1 MFKIKR
7 MKIIIA
13 GAGDVGSHLAKLLSS
28 ESHDIYLIDENEER
42 LSAVSSQTDVFTIT
56 GDAKSVELMD
66 RKLISSSDLLIAVT
80 SSEETNML
88 ICILGKRLGAKH
100 TIARI
105 NDENIVKENKEHFY
119 IDLGIDTLISPTH
132 LATLEIDR
140 LINQAAFTDDIEFEN
155 GKLTVFGIS
164 LSKNSVLNDKS
175 VRESAELNPNLSFK
189 PLALHRDDFTLM
201 VDGDTVLKENDI
213 VYFISQKESI
223 EVIIKLCGKTNIQIN
238 DVMII
243 GGSKIGLNIASL
255 LEKNHRVTLIEKDKS
270 KCEQIASLLKKT
282 LVININGHDVKTL
295 EEEGLAEM
303 DALISVTANSEM
315 NVMTSLVGK
324 NHGIKKTIARI
335 ENFDYINLSQ
345 SIGVD
350 TIINKKIIAADKI
363 FKFVRK
369 GNVSSVAN
377 LHGTNAEIIEFV
389 VKANTKITK
398 KSINK
403 LNFPPNSN
411 IAGVIR
417 DGVPIIPF
425 GDFQLMENDKT
436 IVFSLTESIKEIEK
450 FFQ

>member
-1 MFKIKR
+1 

-42 LSAVSSQTDVFTIT
+42 LNIVSSQTDVFTIT

-201 VDGDTVLKENDI
+201 VDGDTVLRENDI
-213 VYFISQKESI
+213 VYFIS
-223 EVIIKLCGKTNIQIN
+223 
-238 DVMII
+238 
-243 GGSKIGLNIASL
+243 
-255 LEKNHRVTLIEKDKS
+255 
-270 KCEQIASLLKKT
+270 
-282 LVININGHDVKTL
+282 
-295 EEEGLAEM
+295 
-303 DALISVTANSEM
+303 
-315 NVMTSLVGK
+315 
-324 NHGIKKTIARI
+324 
-335 ENFDYINLSQ
+335 
-345 SIGVD
+345 GVH
-350 TIINKKIIAADKI
+350 
-363 FKFVRK
+363 
-369 GNVSSVAN
+369 SCS
-377 LHGTNAEIIEFV
+377 
-389 VKANTKITK
+389 
-398 KSINK
+398 
-403 LNFPPNSN
+403 
-411 IAGVIR
+411 
-417 DGVPIIPF
+417 
-425 GDFQLMENDKT
+425 
-436 IVFSLTESIKEIEK
+436 
-450 FFQ
+450 

>member
-1 MFKIKR
+1 

-28 ESHDIYLIDENEER
+28 ESHDIYLLDENEER
-42 LSAVSSQTDVFTIT
+42 LNTISSQIDVFTIA
-56 GDAKSVELMD
+56 GDAKSVEIMEQ
-66 RKLISSSDLLIAVT
+66 KLISTCDLLIAVT

-88 ICILGKRLGAKH
+88 ICILGKKLGAKH

-105 NDENIVKENKEHFY
+105 NDDNIINENREHFY
-119 IDLGIDTLISPTH
+119 NELGIDTLISPTH
-132 LATLEIDR
+132 LATLEIER
-140 LINQAAFTDDIEFEN
+140 LINQAAFTDDIEFDN

-164 LSKNSVLNDKS
+164 LSKKSILIDKS
-175 VRESAELNPNLSFK
+175 VRESADLNPNLSFK
-189 PLALHRDDFTLM
+189 PLALHRNDLTIL
-201 VDGDTVLKENDI
+201 VDGDTILKENDI
-213 VYFISQKESI
+213 VYFISLRESI
-223 EVIIKLCGKTNIQIN
+223 ENIITLCGKTSIEIR

-243 GGSKIGLNIASL
+243 GGSRIGLNIAKL
-255 LEKNHRVTLIEKDKS
+255 LEKNYNISLVEKDKA
-270 KCEQIASLLKKT
+270 KCEQLASILKKT
-282 LVININGHDVKTL
+282 LVININGHDVKIL

-377 LHGTNAEIIEFV
+377 LHGTNAEIIEFI
-389 VKANTKITK
+389 VKSNTKITK
-398 KSINK
+398 KPINQ
-403 LNFPPNSN
+403 LNFPKDSN
-411 IAGVIR
+411 IAGIIR
-417 DGVPIIPF
+417 NGIPIIPF
-425 GDFQLMENDKT
+425 GDFQLIENDKT

>member
-1 MFKIKR
+1 M
-7 MKIIIA
+7 
-13 GAGDVGSHLAKLLSS
+13 
-28 ESHDIYLIDENEER
+28 
-42 LSAVSSQTDVFTIT
+42 
-56 GDAKSVELMD
+56 
-66 RKLISSSDLLIAVT
+66 
-80 SSEETNML
+80 
-88 ICILGKRLGAKH
+88 CI
-100 TIARI
+100 
-105 NDENIVKENKEHFY
+105 
-119 IDLGIDTLISPTH
+119 
-132 LATLEIDR
+132 
-140 LINQAAFTDDIEFEN
+140 
-155 GKLTVFGIS
+155 
-164 LSKNSVLNDKS
+164 
-175 VRESAELNPNLSFK
+175 
-189 PLALHRDDFTLM
+189 RD
-201 VDGDTVLKENDI
+201 
-213 VYFISQKESI
+213 S
-223 EVIIKLCGKTNIQIN
+223 
-238 DVMII
+238 
-243 GGSKIGLNIASL
+243 
-255 LEKNHRVTLIEKDKS
+255 
-270 KCEQIASLLKKT
+270 
-282 LVININGHDVKTL
+282 INGHDVKTL

-350 TIINKKIIAADKI
+350 TIINKKIIAADNI

-417 DGVPIIPF
+417 DGIPIIPF

>member
-1 MFKIKR
+1 

-28 ESHDIYLIDENEER
+28 ESHDIYLLDENEER
-42 LSAVSSQTDVFTIT
+42 LNTISSQIDVFTIA
-56 GDAKSVELMD
+56 GDAKSVEIMEQ
-66 RKLISSSDLLIAVT
+66 KLISTCDLLIAVT

-88 ICILGKRLGAKH
+88 ICILGKKLGAKH

-105 NDENIVKENKEHFY
+105 NDDNIINENREHFY
-119 IDLGIDTLISPTH
+119 NELGIDTLISPTH
-132 LATLEIDR
+132 LATLEIER
-140 LINQAAFTDDIEFEN
+140 LINQAAFTDDIEFDN

-164 LSKNSVLNDKS
+164 LSKKSILIDKS
-175 VRESAELNPNLSFK
+175 VRESADLNPNLSFK
-189 PLALHRDDFTLM
+189 PLALHRNDLTLL
-201 VDGDTVLKENDI
+201 VDGDTILKENDI
-213 VYFISQKESI
+213 VYFISLRESI
-223 EVIIKLCGKTNIQIN
+223 ENIITLCGKTSIEIR

-243 GGSKIGLNIASL
+243 GGSRIGLNIAKL
-255 LEKNHRVTLIEKDKS
+255 LEKNYNISLVEKDKF
-270 KCEQIASLLKKT
+270 KCEQLASILKKT
-282 LVININGHDVKTL
+282 LVININGHDVKIL

-377 LHGTNAEIIEFV
+377 LHGTNAEIIEFI
-389 VKANTKITK
+389 VKSNTKITK
-398 KSINK
+398 KPINQ
-403 LNFPPNSN
+403 LNFPKDSN
-411 IAGVIR
+411 IAGIIR
-417 DGVPIIPF
+417 NGIPIIPF
-425 GDFQLMENDKT
+425 GDFQLIENDKT

>member
-1 MFKIKR
+1 

-28 ESHDIYLIDENEER
+28 ESHDIYLLDENEER
-42 LSAVSSQTDVFTIT
+42 LNTISSQIDLFTIA
-56 GDAKSVELMD
+56 GDAKSVEIMEQ
-66 RKLISSSDLLIAVT
+66 KLISTCDLLIAVT

-88 ICILGKRLGAKH
+88 ICILGKKLGAKH

-105 NDENIVKENKEHFY
+105 NDDNIINENREHFY
-119 IDLGIDTLISPTH
+119 NELGIDTLISPTH
-132 LATLEIDR
+132 LATLEIER
-140 LINQAAFTDDIEFEN
+140 LINQAAFTDDIEFDN

-164 LSKNSVLNDKS
+164 LSKKSILIDKS
-175 VRESAELNPNLSFK
+175 VRESADLNPNLSFK
-189 PLALHRDDFTLM
+189 PLALHRNDLTLL
-201 VDGDTVLKENDI
+201 VDGDTILKENDI
-213 VYFISQKESI
+213 VYFISLRESI
-223 EVIIKLCGKTNIQIN
+223 ENIITLCGKTSIEIR

-243 GGSKIGLNIASL
+243 GGSRIGLNIAKL
-255 LEKNHRVTLIEKDKS
+255 LEKNYNISLVEKDKA
-270 KCEQIASLLKKT
+270 KCEQLASILKKT
-282 LVININGHDVKTL
+282 LVININGHDVKIL

-377 LHGTNAEIIEFV
+377 LHGTNAEIIEFI
-389 VKANTKITK
+389 VKSNTKITK
-398 KSINK
+398 KPINQ
-403 LNFPPNSN
+403 LNFPKDSN
-411 IAGVIR
+411 IAGIIR
-417 DGVPIIPF
+417 NGIPIIPF
-425 GDFQLMENDKT
+425 GDFQLIENDKT

>member
-1 MFKIKR
+1 

-28 ESHDIYLIDENEER
+28 EYHDIYLIDENEER
-42 LSAVSSQTDVFTIT
+42 LNSVSSQIDVFTIA
-56 GDAKSVELMD
+56 GDAKSVEIMEQ
-66 RKLISSSDLLIAVT
+66 KLISTCDLLIAVT

-88 ICILGKRLGAKH
+88 ICILGKKLGAKH

-105 NDENIVKENKEHFY
+105 NDDNIITENREHFY
-119 IDLGIDTLISPTH
+119 NDLGIDTLISPTH
-132 LATLEIDR
+132 LATLEIER
-140 LINQAAFTDDIEFEN
+140 LINQAAFTDDIEFDN

-164 LSKNSVLNDKS
+164 LSKNSILIDKS
-175 VRESAELNPNLSFK
+175 VRESADLNPNLSFK
-189 PLALHRDDFTLM
+189 PLALHRNDLTLL
-201 VDGDTVLKENDI
+201 VNGDTILKENDI
-213 VYFISQKESI
+213 VYFISLGDSI
-223 EVIIKLCGKTNIQIN
+223 ENIITLCGKTSIEIR

-243 GGSKIGLNIASL
+243 GGSKIGLNIAKL
-255 LEKNHRVTLIEKDKS
+255 LEKKYHITLIEKDKFR
-270 KCEQIASLLKKT
+270 CEHLASILKKT
-282 LVININGHDVKTL
+282 LVININGHDVKNL

-377 LHGTNAEIIEFV
+377 LHGTNAEIIEFI
-389 VKANTKITK
+389 VKPGTKITK
-398 KSINK
+398 KPINQ
-403 LNFPPNSN
+403 LNFPKDSN
-411 IAGVIR
+411 IAGIIR
-417 DGVPIIPF
+417 NGIPIIPF
-425 GDFQLMENDKT
+425 GDFQLIENDKT

>member
-1 MFKIKR
+1 

-42 LSAVSSQTDVFTIT
+42 LNIVSSQTDVFTIT

-189 PLALHRDDFTLM
+189 PLALHRDDLTLM
-201 VDGDTVLKENDI
+201 VDGDKVLRENDI

-243 GGSKIGLNIASL
+243 GGSKIGLNVASL

-350 TIINKKIIAADKI
+350 TIINKKIIAADNI

-417 DGVPIIPF
+417 DGIPIIPF

>member
-1 MFKIKR
+1 

-28 ESHDIYLIDENEER
+28 EFHDIYLLDENEER
-42 LSAVSSQTDVFTIT
+42 LNTISSQIDVFTIA
-56 GDAKSVELMD
+56 GDAKSVEIMEQ
-66 RKLISSSDLLIAVT
+66 KLISTCDLLIAVT

-88 ICILGKRLGAKH
+88 ICILGKKLGAKH

-105 NDENIVKENKEHFY
+105 NDDNIISENREHFY
-119 IDLGIDTLISPTH
+119 NELGIDTLISPTH
-132 LATLEIDR
+132 LATLEIER
-140 LINQAAFTDDIEFEN
+140 LINQAAFTDDIEFDN

-164 LSKNSVLNDKS
+164 LSKNSILIDKS
-175 VRESAELNPNLSFK
+175 VRESADLNPNLSFK
-189 PLALHRDDFTLM
+189 PLALHRNDLTLL
-201 VDGDTVLKENDI
+201 VDGDTILKENDI
-213 VYFISQKESI
+213 VYFISLSESI
-223 EVIIKLCGKTNIQIN
+223 ENIITLCGKTSIEIR

-243 GGSKIGLNIASL
+243 GGSRIGLNIAKL
-255 LEKNHRVTLIEKDKS
+255 LEKNYNIILVEKDKA
-270 KCEQIASLLKKT
+270 KCEQLASILKKT
-282 LVININGHDVKTL
+282 LVININGHDVKIL

-377 LHGTNAEIIEFV
+377 LHGTNAEIIEFI
-389 VKANTKITK
+389 VKPDTKITK
-398 KSINK
+398 KPINQ
-403 LNFPPNSN
+403 LNFPKDSN
-411 IAGVIR
+411 IVGVIR
-417 DGVPIIPF
+417 NGIPIIPF
-425 GDFQLMENDKT
+425 GDFQLIENDKT

>member
-1 MFKIKR
+1 

-42 LSAVSSQTDVFTIT
+42 LNIVSSQTDVFTIT

-201 VDGDTVLKENDI
+201 VDGDTVLRENDI

-223 EVIIKLCGKTNIQIN
+223 EVIIKLCCKTNIQIN

-243 GGSKIGLNIASL
+243 GGSKIGLNVASL

-350 TIINKKIIAADKI
+350 TIINKKIIAADNI

-417 DGVPIIPF
+417 DGIPIIPF

>member
-1 MFKIKR
+1 

-201 VDGDTVLKENDI
+201 VDRDTVFRVNDI
-213 VYFISQKESI
+213 VYFISQKEF
-223 EVIIKLCGKTNIQIN
+223 
-238 DVMII
+238 
-243 GGSKIGLNIASL
+243 
-255 LEKNHRVTLIEKDKS
+255 H
-270 KCEQIASLLKKT
+270 
-282 LVININGHDVKTL
+282 
-295 EEEGLAEM
+295 
-303 DALISVTANSEM
+303 
-315 NVMTSLVGK
+315 
-324 NHGIKKTIARI
+324 
-335 ENFDYINLSQ
+335 
-345 SIGVD
+345 
-350 TIINKKIIAADKI
+350 
-363 FKFVRK
+363 
-369 GNVSSVAN
+369 
-377 LHGTNAEIIEFV
+377 
-389 VKANTKITK
+389 
-398 KSINK
+398 
-403 LNFPPNSN
+403 
-411 IAGVIR
+411 
-417 DGVPIIPF
+417 
-425 GDFQLMENDKT
+425 
-436 IVFSLTESIKEIEK
+436 
-450 FFQ
+450 

>member
-1 MFKIKR
+1 

-28 ESHDIYLIDENEER
+28 ESHDIYLLDENEER
-42 LSAVSSQTDVFTIT
+42 LNTISSQIDVFTIA
-56 GDAKSVELMD
+56 GDAKSVEIMEQ
-66 RKLISSSDLLIAVT
+66 KLISTCDLLIAVT

-88 ICILGKRLGAKH
+88 ICILGKKLGAKH

-105 NDENIVKENKEHFY
+105 NDDNIINENREHFY
-119 IDLGIDTLISPTH
+119 NELGIDTLISPTH
-132 LATLEIDR
+132 LATLEIER
-140 LINQAAFTDDIEFEN
+140 LINQAAFTDDIEFDN

-164 LSKNSVLNDKS
+164 LSKKSILIDKS
-175 VRESAELNPNLSFK
+175 VRESADLNPNLSFK
-189 PLALHRDDFTLM
+189 PLALHRNDLTLL
-201 VDGDTVLKENDI
+201 VDGDTILKENDI
-213 VYFISQKESI
+213 VYFISLRESI
-223 EVIIKLCGKTNIQIN
+223 ENIITLCGKTSIEIR

-243 GGSKIGLNIASL
+243 GGSRIGLNIAKL
-255 LEKNHRVTLIEKDKS
+255 LEKNYNISLVEKDKA
-270 KCEQIASLLKKT
+270 KCEQLASILKKT
-282 LVININGHDVKTL
+282 LVININGHDVKIL

-377 LHGTNAEIIEFV
+377 LHGTNAEIIEFI
-389 VKANTKITK
+389 VKSNTKITK
-398 KSINK
+398 KPINQ
-403 LNFPPNSN
+403 LNFPKDSN
-411 IAGVIR
+411 IAGIIR
-417 DGVPIIPF
+417 NGIPIIPF
-425 GDFQLMENDKT
+425 GDFQLIENDKT

>member
-1 MFKIKR
+1 

-28 ESHDIYLIDENEER
+28 ESHDIYLLDENEER
-42 LSAVSSQTDVFTIT
+42 LNTISSQIDVFTIA
-56 GDAKSVELMD
+56 GDAKSVEIMEQ
-66 RKLISSSDLLIAVT
+66 KLISTCDLLIAVT

-88 ICILGKRLGAKH
+88 ICILGKKLGAKH

-105 NDENIVKENKEHFY
+105 NDDNIINENREHFY
-119 IDLGIDTLISPTH
+119 NELGIDTLISPTH
-132 LATLEIDR
+132 LATMEIER
-140 LINQAAFTDDIEFEN
+140 LINQAAFTDDIEFDN

-164 LSKNSVLNDKS
+164 LSKKSILIDKS
-175 VRESAELNPNLSFK
+175 VRESADLNPNLSFK
-189 PLALHRDDFTLM
+189 PLALHRNDLTLL
-201 VDGDTVLKENDI
+201 VDGDTILKENDI
-213 VYFISQKESI
+213 VYFISLRESI
-223 EVIIKLCGKTNIQIN
+223 ENIITLCGKTSIEIR

-243 GGSKIGLNIASL
+243 GGSRIGLNIAKL
-255 LEKNHRVTLIEKDKS
+255 LEKNYNISLVEKDKA
-270 KCEQIASLLKKT
+270 KCEQLASILKKT
-282 LVININGHDVKTL
+282 LVININGHDVKIL

-377 LHGTNAEIIEFV
+377 LHGTNAEIIEFI
-389 VKANTKITK
+389 VKSNTKITK
-398 KSINK
+398 KPINQ
-403 LNFPPNSN
+403 LNFPKDSN
-411 IAGVIR
+411 IAGIIR
-417 DGVPIIPF
+417 NGIPIIPF
-425 GDFQLMENDKT
+425 GDFQLIENDKT